1 MSIKIH
7 MNSLGCAKNL
17 DNSEQML
24 ALLRQA
30 GMEVVEDLA
39 QADVAIVNTCGFI
52 DAAKQEAIDTIL
64 ETAQWKQQGQLK
76 ALIATGC
83 LVERYQDEILQE
95 LPELDAVCGTGSYT
109 DIVEAVQQAL
119 AGQKRAY
126 LASSAQAALEGDR
139 QLITKPYS
147 AFLRIA
153 EGCNNHCSYCI
164 IPSLRGPFRSR
175 TLEHIWQE
183 ARQLA
188 AQGAKELLVIAQ
200 DTTRYGTDLYGRR
213 ALPEL
218 VEGLCQIEGVEWIR
232 LHYLYP
238 DELDDA
244 LLDVM
249 ERNPKV
255 VRYFDIPLQHINDRV
270 LKAMNRRGDSAL
282 IKERINTIRSRFP
295 EAVIRTS
302 LIVGFPGETEEEF
315 DELYRFLDEYKL
327 ERAGVFAYS
336 QEEGTVAGAMPD
348 QIPEEEKERR
358 REILVEL
365 QDAVMDEF
373 SQKLVGTT
381 QRVLCCGYDPEHEMF
396 YGRTYMDSPDVDGI
410 VYFYADEPV
419 EEGTFVPVKIE
430 NAVSAELF
438 GEIAQGPDEEM
449 DQ

>member
-17 DNSEQML
+17 VNSEQML

-396 YGRTYMDSPDVDGI
+396 YGRTYMDSPDVDGLSLI
-410 VYFYADEPV
+410 H
-419 EEGTFVPVKIE
+419 I
-430 NAVSAELF
+430 
-438 GEIAQGPDEEM
+438 
-449 DQ
+449 

>member
-17 DNSEQML
+17 VNSEQML

-295 EAVIRTS
+295 EAAIRTS